1 MHTQTIQTSHT
12 NTHTHTALPV
22 RPLPALLSVAPP
34 KQVTRNSSPERNSLP
49 FLPPFLPNEPLSLC
63 TCVTRC
69 PRATR
74 TTFTHAHYRFSSPPP
89 SVPPPTHVWE
99 GGGGGEYK
107 LHQGPQVMSQVSQWR
122 SHPTWWPRTLW
133 SVCFY
138 TPPAERKRIH
148 PSVKA
153 MHSLWASTWVYS
165 AHFLDANVCF
175 GHRKE
180 NKSPSKHSQINFS
193 IKRFKEEKKD
203 HNSGELLQTKPPY
216 LFTVRLE
223 H

>member
-34 KQVTRNSSPERNSLP
+34 KQVTRKSSPERNSLP
-49 FLPPFLPNEPLSLC
+49 FLPPFVPNEPLSLC

-74 TTFTHAHYRFSSPPP
+74 TTFTHAHYRFSSPP
-89 SVPPPTHVWE
+89 SYLPPPTHVWE

-148 PSVKA
+148 PSVGLY
-153 MHSLWASTWVYS
+153 MSVQCSLPGCECVFW
-165 AHFLDANVCF
+165 
-175 GHRKE
+175 
-180 NKSPSKHSQINFS
+180 P
-193 IKRFKEEKKD
+193 
-203 HNSGELLQTKPPY
+203 
-216 LFTVRLE
+216 
-223 H
+223 